1 MHSSNSPMRMHSKTP
16 TNLPRLSHHRRRL
29 QSCKPCDFDRR
40 IPFSTARSRR
50 RLKLKAFRKF
60 DDMDEGLAAT
70 AALVKSKLHKTLQK
84 FLEKNIVKK
93 NLQVPSN
100 LIPMRVPGCL

>member
-1 MHSSNSPMRMHSKTP
+1 MSKVAFEVKCSDIAAGTVLATISGSAQSIVTAERVALNFLGP
-16 TNLPRLSHHRRRL
+16 LSG
-29 QSCKPCDFDRR
+29 
-40 IPFSTARSRR
+40 TAT
-50 RLKLKAFRKF
+50 
-60 DDMDEGLAAT
+60 AT